1 MSRNDKSRQ
10 ITFWNSNS
18 AGSVKYLIRPKY
30 YIQIK
35 KTWYYVYTTIKES
48 TMYDCT
54 KLTPTIIEAIT
65 RLNVYN
71 YNKVYESNI

>member
-10 ITFWNSNS
+10 ITFSNSNS

-35 KTWYYVYTTIKES
+35 KNWYYVYTTIKES
-48 TMYDCT
+48 
-54 KLTPTIIEAIT
+54 TIIEAIT

>member
-10 ITFWNSNS
+10 ITFSNSNS

-48 TMYDCT
+48 T
-54 KLTPTIIEAIT
+54 IIEAIT